1 MLLACRRSLKP
12 GWFFEEFH
20 NTWSGENVINYCINL
35 IHAEPKNDLM
45 VSSIFWVSSSVKGYW
60 QAKGLTEGRKT
71 GNEQ

>member
-1 MLLACRRSLKP
+1 MIRGKCNKLLHEP
-12 GWFFEEFH
+12 Q
-20 NTWSGENVINYCINL
+20 
-35 IHAEPKNDLM
+35 HAEPKNNLM